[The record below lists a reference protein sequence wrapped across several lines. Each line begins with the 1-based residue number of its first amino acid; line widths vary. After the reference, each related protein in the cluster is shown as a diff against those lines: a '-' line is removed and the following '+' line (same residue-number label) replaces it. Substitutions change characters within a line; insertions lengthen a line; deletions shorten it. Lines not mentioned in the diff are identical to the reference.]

1 MTMAHGCAGLI
12 NALSSS
18 TQSGHPAFQA
28 LCDIASLSYSLG
40 APYYSLTPS
49 DYCKENS
56 EITYK
61 LVFITIKIIEFT
73 ISALV
78 KML

>member
-28 LCDIASLSYSLG
+28 LCEIGRCLLLLN
-40 APYYSLTPS
+40 PPS
-49 DYCKENS
+49 DYCQENP
-56 EITYK
+56 EITYT
-61 LVFITIKIIEFT
+61 LVFTTIKIIEC
-73 ISALV
+73 II
-78 KML
+78 